1 MASLERV
8 VVEWTAGTAL
18 PGISV
23 FYGNPS
29 VPTLANEVY
38 TFFDSIKALIP
49 SSLSLTIPSSGD
61 IIDDADGALAG
72 SWSTTGVGS
81 LAMTGGGSYAAG
93 VGCRVVWR
101 TNGVRNRRRVRGST
115 FLCPLITNVYEANG
129 TLTSSALSTIST
141 AAGVLAS
148 SGTLAVWSRPT
159 TVGAADGDSNTV
171 LSALVPDRVTAL
183 RSRRY

>member
-18 PGISV
+18 PGFSV

-38 TFFDSIKALIP
+38 DFFNAIKALIP

-61 IIDDADGALAG
+61 LIEDSDGSLAG
-72 SWSTTGVGS
+72 TWSTSGVGS

-93 VGCRVVWR
+93 CGLRVVWR

-115 FLCPLITNVYEANG
+115 FICPIITNSYEANG
-129 TLTSSALSTIST
+129 TITSAALTTVQT
-141 AAGVLAS
+141 AATVLAS
-148 SGTLAVWSRPT
+148 SGTLAVWSRPS
-159 TVGAADGDSNTV
+159 GAGATDGDSNTV
-171 LSALVPDRVTAL
+171 LNALVPDRVTSL

>member
-8 VVEWTAGTAL
+8 VVEWTGATAL

-38 TFFDSIKALIP
+38 DFFDAIKDLIP
-49 SSLSLTIPSSGD
+49 SAISLNIPSSGD
-61 IIDDADGALAG
+61 IIDDTDGALAG
-72 SWSTTGVGS
+72 TWSTTGVGT
-81 LAMTGGGSYAAG
+81 LAMTGFGAYAAG
-93 VGCRVVWR
+93 VGARVIWR

-115 FLCPLITNVYEANG
+115 FVCPLITNVYESNG
-129 TLTSSALSTIST
+129 TITSAALTQLET

-148 SGTLAVWSRPT
+148 AGTLAVWSRPT
-159 TVGAADGDSNTV
+159 SVGAADGASNTV
-171 LSALVPDRVTAL
+171 LSAQVPDRVTSL